1 MSQHC
6 DPERSCSSIAPV
18 GGTWSGWPSPRPPL
32 GMPSQHH
39 HVVAPSTCQPT
50 EIVPSPLQP
59 PRPTVMKCPPLLYT
73 KAASLYVT
81 LPNGVCSTNASRRAV
96 SSWTASLYTDSAR
109 SGGASDP
116 VHATVYQLC
125 RLQELLPQ
133 LPQCPTPRTSA
144 SLNSSNRS
152 AAMGSPKQGVSSNVN
167 TLLIHLC

>member
-50 EIVPSPLQP
+50 EVVPSPLQP

-73 KAASLYVT
+73 KATSLYVT
-81 LPNGVCSTNASRRAV
+81 LPNGVCSTDASRRAV
-96 SSWTASLYTDSAR
+96 SSWTASLYTEYR
-109 SGGASDP
+109 QCEEWRRVRPGACHRVP
-116 VHATVYQLC
+116 ALPPPGVAATI
-125 RLQELLPQ
+125 
-133 LPQCPTPRTSA
+133 
-144 SLNSSNRS
+144 
-152 AAMGSPKQGVSSNVN
+152 AAMSHTADIRLTEQLQSQCCNGIAEAGREF
-167 TLLIHLC
+167 